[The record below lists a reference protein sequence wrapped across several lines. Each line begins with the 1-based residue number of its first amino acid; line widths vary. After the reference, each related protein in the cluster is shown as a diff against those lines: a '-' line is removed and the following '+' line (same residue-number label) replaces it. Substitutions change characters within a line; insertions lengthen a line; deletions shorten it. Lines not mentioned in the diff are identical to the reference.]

1 MVAIEVPF
9 FKESISGGVVVPT
22 STPHITQ
29 VKEKNLYTREM
40 GVSPAQTTF

>member
-9 FKESISGGVVVPT
+9 FQRVDLRSVVVPT
-22 STPHITQ
+22 TPHITQ

>member
-9 FKESISGGVVVPT
+9 FKESISGGVAVPT
-22 STPHITQ
+22 TPHITQ

-40 GVSPAQTTF
+40 GVSPAQTTS